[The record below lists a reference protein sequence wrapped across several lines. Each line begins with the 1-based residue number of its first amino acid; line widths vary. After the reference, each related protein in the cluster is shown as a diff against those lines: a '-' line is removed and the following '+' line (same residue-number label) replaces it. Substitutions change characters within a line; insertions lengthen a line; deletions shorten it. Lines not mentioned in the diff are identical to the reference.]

1 MMIDEHFRIAKV
13 QHVIKFCVRKFQI
26 FFLVWRLTNSKID
39 VMSRQKKNIFYV
51 KINIVTYIRVCEN
64 KRKEIIIWE
73 WGL

>member
-26 FFLVWRLTNSKID
+26 FFFGLALNRFENRCNVKT
-39 VMSRQKKNIFYV
+39 KKNIFYV